1 MWNQVREHYSSVI
14 GFKIGNAVNMKLHV
28 AVCDQSPC
36 LPYKGLHHLGP
47 YSAWQTRAALK
58 NVNLMFTLFYPSL
71 SPTIQCNKQYD
82 DIGDD

>member
-1 MWNQVREHYSSVI
+1 MWNQVREDYSSVI

-47 YSAWQTRAALK
+47 YSALANPGSAQERELDVYPLLSELESDNTMQQT
-58 NVNLMFTLFYPSL
+58 
-71 SPTIQCNKQYD
+71 I
-82 DIGDD
+82 